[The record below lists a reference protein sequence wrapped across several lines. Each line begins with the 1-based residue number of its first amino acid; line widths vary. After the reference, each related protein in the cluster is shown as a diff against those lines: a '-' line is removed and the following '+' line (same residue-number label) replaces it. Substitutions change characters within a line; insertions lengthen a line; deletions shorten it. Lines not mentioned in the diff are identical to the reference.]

1 VYLLPQLVQKEEDLR
16 GLVIG
21 GGDGGDWLLMQ
32 YQGLARVEMKGKAVY
47 SFLRVDVERRQLVVD
62 LGQLFDRVVR
72 WGLRAAQDLAQ
83 G

>member
-1 VYLLPQLVQKEEDLR
+1 
-16 GLVIG
+16 
-21 GGDGGDWLLMQ
+21 
-32 YQGLARVEMKGKAVY
+32 
-47 SFLRVDVERRQLVVD
+47 VVN